1 MHEKER
7 KEKKSNNQNEWLTK
21 TSVLL
26 LLEENAYNKGSFTV
40 QKCFLRYED
49 YVTWSILTCDLLCIN
64 AL

>member
-7 KEKKSNNQNEWLTK
+7 KEKKSNNQNEWLRK

-40 QKCFLRYED
+40 QKCFQRYED
-49 YVTWSILTCDLLCIN
+49 YVTW
-64 AL
+64 